1 MIRNRTVF
9 ALLALVFGMGSAL
22 ADGHLAAST
31 TNTEA
36 VYWFADGSDA
46 GGLSHVTR
54 TNGMIVATV
63 EPANLVPGNAHT
75 LWVLVFNN
83 PGNCSD
89 DVCGEDD
96 IFNEDGTL
104 NVNQVIAIGLAIANG
119 TGNIAK
125 TDGTLEF
132 GARIPQGADLTAL
145 GHQVLF
151 GDGFGPT
158 VLTASPHDAEV
169 HFIIQTHGQA
179 RGGPQL
185 LEQLTYVDTNCTPFC
200 SDIQFSVHVP

>member
-1 MIRNRTVF
+1 M
-9 ALLALVFGMGSAL
+9 LVFGTSSAL

-36 VYWFADGSDA
+36 VYWFTDGSDA
-46 GGLSHVTR
+46 GGLSHLTR
-54 TNGMIVATV
+54 TDGMIVATV
-63 EPANLVPGNAHT
+63 EPANLVPGHAHT
-75 LWVLVFNN
+75 LWVLVFNR

-89 DVCGEDD
+89 DCGEDD
-96 IFNEDGTL
+96 IFTPEGNL
-104 NVNQVIAIGLAIANG
+104 NVPQVLETGLAIANG
-119 TGNIAK
+119 SGNIAK
-125 TDGTLEF
+125 SDGTLEF
-132 GARIPQGADLTAL
+132 GARIPHGADLMAL

-179 RGGPQL
+179 RGGPKL
-185 LEQLTYVDTNCTPFC
+185 LEQLAYVDSNCTPFC

>member
-1 MIRNRTVF
+1 MIRSKVTF
-9 ALLALVFGMGSAL
+9 ALLALVFGTSSVL
-22 ADGHLAAST
+22 ADGHLAPST
-31 TNTEA
+31 TNTES

-46 GGLSHVTR
+46 GGLSHLTR
-54 TNGMIVATV
+54 TDGMIVATV
-63 EPANLVPGNAHT
+63 EPANLVPGHAHT
-75 LWVLVFNN
+75 LWVLVFNR

-96 IFNEDGTL
+96 IFTPEGDL
-104 NVNQVIAIGLAIANG
+104 NVPQVLAIGLAIANG
-119 TGNIAK
+119 SGNIAK
-125 TDGTLEF
+125 SDGTLEF
-132 GARIPQGADLTAL
+132 GARIPRGADLTQL

-179 RGGPQL
+179 RGGPKL
-185 LEQLTYVDTNCTPFC
+185 LEQLVYVDTNCTPFC

>member
-1 MIRNRTVF
+1 MIRIKV
-9 ALLALVFGMGSAL
+9 AVVLLALVFGIDGAL
-22 ADGHLAAST
+22 ADGHLAPST

-36 VYWFADGSDA
+36 VYWFADATDA
-46 GGLSHVTR
+46 GGLSHLTR

-63 EPANLVPGNAHT
+63 EAANLVPSHAHT
-75 LWVLVFNN
+75 LWVLVFNR
-83 PGNCSD
+83 PENCSD
-89 DVCGEDD
+89 EACGEDD
-96 IFNEDGTL
+96 IFTPEGDL
-104 NVNQVIAIGLAIANG
+104 NVPQVLATGLGIANG
-119 TGNIAK
+119 SGNVAK

-132 GARIPQGADLTAL
+132 GARVPQGADLTAL

-169 HFIIQTHGQA
+169 HFIIQTHGQS
-179 RGGPQL
+179 RGGPKL
-185 LEQLTYVDTNCTPFC
+185 LEQLAYVDKNCTPFC

>member
-1 MIRNRTVF
+1 M
-9 ALLALVFGMGSAL
+9 LVFGATSAL
-22 ADGHLAAST
+22 ADGHLNPST
-31 TNTEA
+31 TNTTGT
-36 VYWFADGSDA
+36 YWFADGSDA

-63 EPANLVPGNAHT
+63 EPANLVPGDAHT

-104 NVNQVIAIGLAIANG
+104 NVNQVIEVGLGIANG
-119 TGNIAK
+119 SGNVAK
-125 TDGTLEF
+125 ADGTTEF
-132 GARIPQGADLTAL
+132 GARIPQGADLMAL

-151 GDGFGPT
+151 GDGFGPI

-185 LEQLTYVDTNCTPFC
+185 LEQLAYVDINCTPFC
-200 SDIQFSVHVP
+200 SDIQFAVHVP

>member
-1 MIRNRTVF
+1 MIRTKVAF
-9 ALLALVFGMGSAL
+9 AVLALVFGVSSAL
-22 ADGHLAAST
+22 ADGHLAPST

-36 VYWFADGSDA
+36 TYWFTDGSDA
-46 GGLSHVTR
+46 GGLSHLTR
-54 TNGMIVATV
+54 TDGMIVATV
-63 EPANLVPGNAHT
+63 EPANLVPGHAHT

-104 NVNQVIAIGLAIANG
+104 NGNQVVAVGLGIANG
-119 TGNIAK
+119 SGNVAK

-151 GDGFGPT
+151 GDGFGPI

-179 RGGPQL
+179 RGGPKL
-185 LEQLTYVDTNCTPFC
+185 LEQLAYVDMNCTPFC
-200 SDIQFSVHVP
+200 SDIQFSVHMP